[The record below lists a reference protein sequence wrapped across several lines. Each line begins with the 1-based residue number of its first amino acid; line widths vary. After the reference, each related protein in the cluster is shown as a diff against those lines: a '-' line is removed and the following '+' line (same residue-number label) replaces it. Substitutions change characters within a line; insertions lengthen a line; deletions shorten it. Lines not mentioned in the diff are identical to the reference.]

1 MDSNAKDEINN
12 ILSKTRQMVAY
23 VRTSRVVIKEG
34 WCIFTAAFLKK
45 IEYPME
51 TNRLTN
57 RNGKKYRI
65 TFSISLQ
72 KSRIS
77 PTFLRVE
84 VYTSNQYHRLG
95 TLHQWYNQ
103 QLKHLQTFIEKNT
116 NYTPIGMLLIA
127 SAVQL
132 RLEIGLLETMY
143 IVIN

>member
-1 MDSNAKDEINN
+1 MDSNAKDKINHR
-12 ILSKTRQMVAY
+12 LSKTRQIVEY
-23 VRTSRVVIKEG
+23 VQTSRVVIKEG
-34 WCIFTAAFLKK
+34 WCTFTAVFLKT

-51 TNRLTN
+51 TNRLTITM
-57 RNGKKYRI
+57 GKYI
-65 TFSISLQ
+65 ASLLLISLQ
-72 KSRIS
+72 NSRIS
-77 PTFLRVE
+77 PNFLRVV
-84 VYTSNQYHRLG
+84 VYTSNQYHGLG